1 MENIKKFFS
10 SFGYAFNGFV
20 EILGERNFKFHLL
33 VTILVLIFAFYLQFS
48 SIEFVLLILTIAAVL
63 TAEGFNTAIER
74 LADTVRDE
82 GKLDYSATK
91 IPRDISAF
99 AVLVTSIAAILIGL
113 ILFLPKI
120 MALFL

>member
-1 MENIKKFFS
+1 MKNIKKFFS

-20 EILGERNFKFHLL
+20 EILGERNFKFHLFITFL
-33 VTILVLIFAFYLQFS
+33 VVVLALYFQFTS
-48 SIEFVLLILTIAAVL
+48 NEFVILILTIAAVL

-74 LADTVRDE
+74 LANTVRDE

-99 AVLVTSIAAILIGL
+99 AVLVTSIAAVLIGL

-120 MALFL
+120 LSIFL